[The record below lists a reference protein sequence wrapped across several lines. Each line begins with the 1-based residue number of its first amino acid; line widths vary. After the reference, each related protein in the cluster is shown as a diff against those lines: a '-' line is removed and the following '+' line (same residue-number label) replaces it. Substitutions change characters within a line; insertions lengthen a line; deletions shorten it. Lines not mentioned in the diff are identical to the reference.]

1 MNRVLLMYAH
11 PALEKS
17 RVNAQLLETAAGVAG
32 ITLHDLYQL
41 YPDYDV
47 DVKAEQK
54 KLSEHDVIL
63 LQHPFYWYSP
73 PPLVKQWEDLV
84 LEHGWA
90 YGQKGKALTG
100 KKWMH
105 VISTG
110 GPEMAY
116 QHTGWNRFTVREFL
130 RPLEQTAL
138 LCGMHFLPPYL
149 VQGTHRLK
157 PPDLARHR
165 DEYRRVLERC
175 RDGLP
180 ADDVLNA
187 HQTFNAL
194 LAAEGTA
201 A

>member
-1 MNRVLLMYAH
+1 MNRVLLMFAH

-17 RVNAQLLETAAGVAG
+17 RVNAELLQAASGLDG

-41 YPDYDV
+41 YPDYHV
-47 DVKAEQK
+47 DVRAEQK
-54 KLSEHDVIL
+54 TLAEHDVII

-110 GPEMAY
+110 GPEAAY
-116 QHTGWNRFTVREFL
+116 QPGGFNRYTVREFL
-130 RPLEQTAL
+130 RPLEQTAV
-138 LCGMHFLPPYL
+138 LCGMQFIPPYL
-149 VQGTHRLK
+149 VQGTHRLTA
-157 PPDLARHR
+157 DALARHR
-165 DEYRRVLERC
+165 QEYRSVLLRC

-180 ADDVLNA
+180 APEVLNA
-187 HQTFNAL
+187 HETFNAF
-194 LAAEGTA
+194 LAGQGA
-201 A
+201 AP